1 MNKKGYSYVFW
12 DWNGTLIDDLETNF
26 SVINTLLSKRNKNTI
41 LLSQYRQAFTFPI
54 KEFYRRVGFPIEGEE
69 YQQLVCDYWELYKS
83 NSKGIPLMA
92 GALDVL
98 RSLNQKQIR
107 QYILSASDRRMVLD
121 QISAYGIRHFFED
134 IIAPQDGYALGKV
147 ELAKQWMSDKNIPS
161 SNVIMIGDT
170 LHDYET
176 AKAIKVDCALV
187 NKGHQN
193 LCVSASISSIMVFDS
208 IDELASTIFSVEQL
222 ATL

>member
-1 MNKKGYSYVFW
+1 
-12 DWNGTLIDDLETNF
+12 
-26 SVINTLLSKRNKNTI
+26 
-41 LLSQYRQAFTFPI
+41 
-54 KEFYRRVGFPIEGEE
+54 
-69 YQQLVCDYWELYKS
+69 
-83 NSKGIPLMA
+83 
-92 GALDVL
+92 
-98 RSLNQKQIR
+98 
-107 QYILSASDRRMVLD
+107 
-121 QISAYGIRHFFED
+121 
-134 IIAPQDGYALGKV
+134 
-147 ELAKQWMSDKNIPS
+147 
-161 SNVIMIGDT
+161 MIGDT

>member
-1 MNKKGYSYVFW
+1 MGRNNTNEQKGIFQCFL

-69 YQQLVCDYWELYKS
+69 YQQLVCDYGELYKS

-121 QISAYGIRHFFED
+121 QISAYGIRHFLK
-134 IIAPQDGYALGKV
+134 I
-147 ELAKQWMSDKNIPS
+147 
-161 SNVIMIGDT
+161 
-170 LHDYET
+170 
-176 AKAIKVDCALV
+176 
-187 NKGHQN
+187 
-193 LCVSASISSIMVFDS
+193 
-208 IDELASTIFSVEQL
+208 
-222 ATL
+222 

>member
-1 MNKKGYSYVFW
+1 MGFS
-12 DWNGTLIDDLETNF
+12 ID
-26 SVINTLLSKRNKNTI
+26 
-41 LLSQYRQAFTFPI
+41 
-54 KEFYRRVGFPIEGEE
+54 GEE
-69 YQQLVCDYWELYKS
+69 YQRLVCDYWELYKS
-83 NSKGIPLMA
+83 NSKGIPLMP
-92 GALDVL
+92 GVLDVL
-98 RSLNQKQIR
+98 NSLNQKQIK

-193 LCVSASISSIMVFDS
+193 LSALAPAPSIMVFDS
-208 IDELASTIFSVEQL
+208 ISELVNTVL
-222 ATL
+222 AGE